1 MSDLPILIS
10 VPITNSNSGILKEA
24 LSICDARTQNVGDRA
39 RILNKL
45 AQAQSQVGEN
55 EDARSNSH
63 EAMRLYTK
71 VARASKRRENPET
84 YDFDLLVCALHR

>member
-1 MSDLPILIS
+1 M
-10 VPITNSNSGILKEA
+10 KKA

-45 AQAQSQVGEN
+45 AQAQSQVGDN
-55 EDARSNSH
+55 EAARSSSQ

-71 VARASKRRENPET
+71 VARPSKKKDCPET